1 MADVSGVKIIDL
13 TAAGSSD
20 DGEHVW
26 ITHRLGDG
34 SEYPLILSLRS
45 CGISDHRVDRRGSL
59 GVPAAHRAKPRGGRR
74 GAQHKRRA
82 GRGGQG
88 RHLAREIRGNSASD
102 DCRQCSTRGR
112 AAGPDPGGSRR
123 AAPTGAR
130 ASTRRIDRW
139 EASPLG
145 RPRAEVD
152 GGQGELRPKAS
163 GSGYRRSRNHVRR
176 EVP

>member
-34 SEYPLILSLRS
+34 SEYPLIYPYEAVGYLITVLTDAARS
-45 CGISDHRVDRRGSL
+45 
-59 GVPAAHRAKPRGGRR
+59 AAHRAKPRGSRR

-88 RHLAREIRGNSASD
+88 RHFAGGIRGNSASD
-102 DCRQCSTRGR
+102 DCRQRSTR
-112 AAGPDPGGSRR
+112 
-123 AAPTGAR
+123 
-130 ASTRRIDRW
+130 
-139 EASPLG
+139 
-145 RPRAEVD
+145 
-152 GGQGELRPKAS
+152 
-163 GSGYRRSRNHVRR
+163 
-176 EVP
+176 